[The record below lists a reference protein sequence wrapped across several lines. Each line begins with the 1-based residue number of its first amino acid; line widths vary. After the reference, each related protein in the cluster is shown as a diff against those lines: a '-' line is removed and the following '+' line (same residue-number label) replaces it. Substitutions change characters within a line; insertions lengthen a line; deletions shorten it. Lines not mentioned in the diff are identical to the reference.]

1 MDVEELTRRRPV
13 LCLGFCAI
21 LLLLCYLA
29 ALLGGSA
36 RLATLFG
43 MLCWAV
49 VVLAYVFTPAG
60 LYGSRITPTDR
71 SRLCDELTV
80 AHRHTASMAGLA
92 VTLALTAGG
101 RDRWCPWR
109 RDGRRPRG
117 RHPGADPGRPVHW
130 SGLGCPRAPGRV
142 RCLKDAWSS
151 GSGMP
156 VPARAS
162 ARRNSRSASVS
173 AARRST
179 RSRTACSCRP
189 PFSPCYLPG
198 NSACVW
204 RTSSV

>member
-92 VTLALTAGG
+92 VTLALTAGVAIA
-101 RDRWCPWR
+101 
-109 RDGRRPRG
+109 
-117 RHPGADPGRPVHW
+117 GALGVEMVAAHVVAIPVLT
-130 SGLGCPRAPGRV
+130 LGVLSTGVVWAVLELRAES
-142 RCLKDAWSS
+142 DA
-151 GSGMP
+151 
-156 VPARAS
+156 
-162 ARRNSRSASVS
+162 
-173 AARRST
+173 
-179 RSRTACSCRP
+179 
-189 PFSPCYLPG
+189 
-198 NSACVW
+198 
-204 RTSSV
+204 